1 MPETKNVL
9 ELMSEMLKEQE
20 NYQNNCAINQQ
31 NNSQN
36 IEPDP
41 EPVYVNENK
50 VKPSTAKF
58 NQSQSPINFCLCFF
72 F

>member
-9 ELMSEMLKEQE
+9 ELMSEMLQEQE
-20 NYQNNCAINQQ
+20 DYKNNCAINQQ

-36 IEPDP
+36 IEPEP

-50 VKPSTAKF
+50 VNHHYS
-58 NQSQSPINFCLCFF
+58 
-72 F
+72 